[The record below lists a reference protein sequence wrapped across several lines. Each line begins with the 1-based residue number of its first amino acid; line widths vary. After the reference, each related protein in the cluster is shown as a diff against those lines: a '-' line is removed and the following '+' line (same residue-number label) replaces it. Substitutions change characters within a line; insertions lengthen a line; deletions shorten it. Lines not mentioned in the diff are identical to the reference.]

1 MTKSRPTNVGDG
13 SRTDARGGD
22 SRGELVAAIDSAQR
36 EYDAAVAE
44 VAGCQSRLATLNGRV
59 RGQQVAN
66 SVYASVCREQ
76 AEVKQRIVELQTE
89 MAEKKRRLKAMNE
102 DLYAFDRSQTARAS
116 RNEMADVLKLILT
129 EMRAIR
135 RHLEG
140 DVG

>member
-1 MTKSRPTNVGDG
+1 MTKSRPTNVGNG

-22 SRGELVAAIDSAQR
+22 SRGELVVAIDSAQR

-44 VAGCQSRLATLNGRV
+44 VAGCQSRLATLNSRV
-59 RGQQVAN
+59 RGQQVPA

-76 AEVKQRIVELQTE
+76 AEVKQRIVELQIE

-102 DLYAFDRSQTARAS
+102 DLYAFDKSGTAAAS
-116 RNEMADVLKLILT
+116 RNEMVDVLKAILT